1 MAFKSSNL
9 SVITFANAF
18 TLYHYRTIGDTFAE
32 VCELDYFE
40 KVRTLSN
47 TGDIVII
54 NAKDRT
60 GIKVMVLEDDHIKL
74 VDLGD
79 HYVS

>member
-1 MAFKSSNL
+1 MAFKNNNL
-9 SVITFANAF
+9 SVIAYANAF
-18 TLYHYRTIGDTFAE
+18 TLWHYRSLNDTLKE
-32 VCELDYFE
+32 ICTLDYFE

-54 NAKDRT
+54 NARDNT
-60 GIKVMVLEDDHIKL
+60 AMKVMVLEGEHIKL
-74 VDLGD
+74 IDLGD